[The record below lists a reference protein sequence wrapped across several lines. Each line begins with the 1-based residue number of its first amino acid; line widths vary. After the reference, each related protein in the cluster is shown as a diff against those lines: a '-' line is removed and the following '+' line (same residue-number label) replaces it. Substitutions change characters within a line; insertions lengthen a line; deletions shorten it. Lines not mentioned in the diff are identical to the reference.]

1 MWGNPEILMEGKKNT
16 GGGIVL
22 ECSGQETLSL
32 TMLENMV
39 IKIKIVLFPPKVTK
53 FCEEIKQLA
62 TEWDWTKY
70 KDLF

>member
-1 MWGNPEILMEGKKNT
+1 M
-16 GGGIVL
+16 VL
-22 ECSGQETLSL
+22 ECSRQETLSL

-62 TEWDWTKY
+62 TERDWTKW
-70 KDLF
+70 KVLF

>member
-1 MWGNPEILMEGKKNT
+1 
-16 GGGIVL
+16 
-22 ECSGQETLSL
+22 
-32 TMLENMV
+32 MLENMV

-70 KDLF
+70 KDLFWWEVQKLWKSDI